1 MQHLIENTILS
12 IGLAVTGTVAPL
24 VAINETRIPLLVMD
38 IFQLLSYS
46 GAFIIAMVTVY
57 RFYKETKKNKNE
69 N

>member
-24 VAINETRIPLLVMD
+24 VVVSETRMPLIIMD
-38 IFQLLSYS
+38 VFQLLSYS

-57 RFYKETKKNKNE
+57 RFYKENKKK
-69 N
+69 